1 MESLQFA
8 KANDYSGLKPKNYGS
23 INKIESKF
31 GFKPTMNEFC
41 KPEYTSTKNYQRLD
55 ETPLHSFGQ
64 PRKNSQDNSSMKR
77 SLLPGARKLS
87 SVLAQSSTS
96 ASPLSASKNNPSK
109 GSRDSLN
116 SVSSGSNSNNRSS
129 PVHSKTDSNL
139 STTTFSQ
146 HQFSRMTPPMD
157 AKKYLQKTK
166 LQGPMLMK
174 QIKTSSLPSSSILHA
189 AAAAAAASSL
199 PPKPIDVKAQRRGAS
214 LTRGENKYRI
224 QF

>member
-1 MESLQFA
+1 MQFA
-8 KANDYSGLKPKNYGS
+8 KANDYAGMKAKNYGS

-31 GFKPTMNEFC
+31 GFKPTMNDFC

-55 ETPLHSFGQ
+55 ETPLHFAQS
-64 PRKNSQDNSSMKR
+64 RKNSQDSSSMKR
-77 SLLPGARKLS
+77 SLLPGARKLG
-87 SVLAQSSTS
+87 SVLAQSST
-96 ASPLSASKNNPSK
+96 ATPLSASKNNPSK

-157 AKKYLQKTK
+157 TKKFLQKTK

-189 AAAAAAASSL
+189 AAAAASSSL
-199 PPKPIDVKAQRRGAS
+199 PPKPIDTKAQRRGAS